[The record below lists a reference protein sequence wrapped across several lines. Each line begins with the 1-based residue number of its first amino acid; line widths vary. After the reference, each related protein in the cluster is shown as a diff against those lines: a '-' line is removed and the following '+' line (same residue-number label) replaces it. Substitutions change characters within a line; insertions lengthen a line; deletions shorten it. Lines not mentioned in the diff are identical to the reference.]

1 MLSTV
6 VELYGTAVYPGFSLI
21 SFRSSIL
28 KKPGVIIVY
37 NKLGGG

>member
-6 VELYGTAVYPGFSLI
+6 VELYGTGGII
-21 SFRSSIL
+21 SRVFFYFLDPL
-28 KKPGVIIVY
+28 KKPGIIIVVH

>member
-6 VELYGTAVYPGFSLI
+6 VELYGTGGIKSRVFFYFLDP
-21 SFRSSIL
+21 L
-28 KKPGVIIVY
+28 KKPGIIVVH